1 MCRSLKP
8 RPNLLKC
15 HSSPQRIYHHNTSR
29 VRKHFHSWAHLFSP
43 YSHLISQKHGCLEG
57 RCVILGSVCPSASV
71 SMDGDFSG
79 LTKVQSLLIFRSRDQ
94 IEGSSYLVLANVS
107 KTHQTHHLHLFS
119 LPFTWYRSSESSF
132 RHPAGD
138 D

>member
-29 VRKHFHSWAHLFSP
+29 VRKHFHSCSHLFSP

-57 RCVILGSVCPSASV
+57 KMLNFKALFVPLLQSAWTET
-71 SMDGDFSG
+71 SG
-79 LTKVQSLLIFRSRDQ
+79 LMKVQSLLIIRSQDQ
-94 IEGSSYLVLANVS
+94 IEGSSYLVFLNVS

-119 LPFTWYRSSESSF
+119 LFFTWYRSSESSF